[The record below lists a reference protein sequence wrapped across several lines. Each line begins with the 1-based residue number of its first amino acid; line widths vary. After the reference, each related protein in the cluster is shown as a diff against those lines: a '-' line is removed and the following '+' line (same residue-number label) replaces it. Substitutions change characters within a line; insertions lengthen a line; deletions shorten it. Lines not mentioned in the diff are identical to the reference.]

1 MLFMSCF
8 CGTPRRKHLQKPLL
22 APATECTALSRP
34 QKTRIASIVKE
45 GCNFQDGIL
54 SMNMKITSVIVVI
67 RNRWRPNQDILA
79 LMEVRA
85 EKALQDTFLR

>member
-1 MLFMSCF
+1 
-8 CGTPRRKHLQKPLL
+8 
-22 APATECTALSRP
+22 
-34 QKTRIASIVKE
+34 
-45 GCNFQDGIL
+45 
-54 SMNMKITSVIVVI
+54 MNMKITSVIVVI